1 MVVLHLLQAKD
12 RRKNLMMT
20 NDLVVVYTTASNSE
34 DAQMLATHAIERRLA
49 ACVQIEAIQS
59 VYRWKGEV
67 QSEPEQRVLFKT
79 TIALYPQ
86 LESMITELHPY
97 ELPAIFA
104 TPVVA
109 ASSAYAARVREAVG

>member
-1 MVVLHLLQAKD
+1 MDTDDFL
-12 RRKNLMMT
+12 
-20 NDLVVVYTTASNSE
+20 VVYTTVTKAE
-34 DAQMLATHAIERRLA
+34 DAQMLARGAVERRLA

-67 QSEPEQRVLFKT
+67 QSESEQRIMFKT
-79 TIALYPQ
+79 TKALYQQ
-86 LESMITELHPY
+86 LESMIAELHPY

-109 ASSAYAARVREAVG
+109 ASTAYAAWVREAVD

>member
-1 MVVLHLLQAKD
+1 MDTDDFL
-12 RRKNLMMT
+12 
-20 NDLVVVYTTASNSE
+20 VVYTTVTNTE
-34 DAQMLATHAIERRLA
+34 DAQMLARGAVERRLA

-67 QSEPEQRVLFKT
+67 QSEPEQRILFKT
-79 TIALYPQ
+79 TKALYQQ
-86 LESMITELHPY
+86 LESMIAELHPY

-109 ASSAYAARVREAVG
+109 ASTAYAAWVREAVD

>member
-1 MVVLHLLQAKD
+1 MDTEDFL
-12 RRKNLMMT
+12 
-20 NDLVVVYTTASNSE
+20 VVYTTVTNTE
-34 DAQMLATHAIERRLA
+34 DAQMLARGAVERRLA

-67 QSEPEQRVLFKT
+67 QSESEQRILFKT
-79 TIALYPQ
+79 TKALYQQ
-86 LESMITELHPY
+86 LESMIAEQHPN

-109 ASSAYAARVREAVG
+109 ASTAYVAWVREAVE